1 MVSYQEE
8 GRWEQR
14 ATAHSD
20 DRVHAKGE
28 RGSWEHGWEFALQE
42 SGART

>member
-1 MVSYQEE
+1 MVSHQEE

-20 DRVHAKGE
+20 ETVHAKGE
-28 RGSWEHGWEFALQE
+28 RGSWERGREFAFQE
-42 SGART
+42 SGAGT